1 MIAKGNGLKIIVN
14 KKYFYII
21 KHLIQLIINNIL
33 IIYLIKIFLFEKL
46 CQKCSKDANNKEC
59 IKCPFN
65 IIFSGLKIHDNEE
78 TLNEILKNKRS
89 ISRFGDGEFI
99 SIFGLN
105 IGFQNYSKTLS
116 KRLKE
121 ILNSNEKGLL
131 IGLNIPYESKILR
144 QFKDEVKDYYRNFLE
159 SYKFPILN
167 IINKNKTYYSS
178 TLTRFYIDYKSKKG
192 VPNYVKKLQKIWE
205 NKDIV
210 IIEGEKSRLGI
221 GNNLFNNTKS
231 IKRIICPAYNAFD
244 KYNIIIN
251 TVVNNVK
258 KNKLILISL
267 GPTATLLSY
276 DLYKFGYQALDIGH
290 IDIEY
295 EWYIRKAKKKSKI
308 ENKCVI
314 EVSGNDSYIIIKDK
328 SYYDEIIKRIY

>member
-1 MIAKGNGLKIIVN
+1 M
-14 KKYFYII
+14 
-21 KHLIQLIINNIL
+21 
-33 IIYLIKIFLFEKL
+33 
-46 CQKCSKDANNKEC
+46 
-59 IKCPFN
+59 
-65 IIFSGLKIHDNEE
+65 
-78 TLNEILKNKRS
+78 
-89 ISRFGDGEFI
+89 
-99 SIFGLN
+99 
-105 IGFQNYSKTLS
+105 
-116 KRLKE
+116 
-121 ILNSNEKGLL
+121 
-131 IGLNIPYESKILR
+131 
-144 QFKDEVKDYYRNFLE
+144 KDYYRNFLE

-192 VPNYVKKLQKIWE
+192 VQNYIKKLKKIWE
-205 NKDIV
+205 NKDVV
-210 IIEGEKSRLGI
+210 IIEGEKSRIGI
-221 GNNLFNNTKS
+221 GNNLLNNTKS

-295 EWYIRKAKKKSKI
+295 EWYIRKVKKKIKI
-308 ENKCVI
+308 ENKCVL
-314 EVSGNDSYIIIKDK
+314 EVSGNDSYSIIKDK